1 MQRGDM
7 ARWHCNCELK
17 ALCKGPVVFHN
28 HRSVRGT
35 ARAGECGFTIV
46 ELVIVLTVTLIIAVV
61 AVSSLKQGLYTEYKA
76 SQTARELVIALQG
89 ARMRALQNER
99 VVRVSGVTA
108 ISTAGAYQIAFPLD
122 TSGTCEHG
130 FSVGDYAAFS
140 GLTYPIGM
148 NGGAYYVMSVGTS
161 SIQVLYP
168 GEADSTTESLGE
180 PLAKNISKAASL
192 KVRPRSGNSDLHP
205 DYGELVYDPKR
216 MGIWIDG
223 DYAPSPGGSAPGEFS
238 VYFNSRG
245 LTNYP
250 DGYRITVA
258 PRYWY
263 YSSFLDKYVDDFLFE
278 AGSSPYKV
286 LGVGKITVS
295 PFGIVRPGQ

>member
-1 MQRGDM
+1 
-7 ARWHCNCELK
+7 
-17 ALCKGPVVFHN
+17 VV
-28 HRSVRGT
+28 V
-35 ARAGECGFTIV
+35 
-46 ELVIVLTVTLIIAVV
+46 LVVTLIIAVV

-99 VVRVSGVTA
+99 VVRVSAVTA
-108 ISTAGAYQIAFPLD
+108 VSTAGTYQIAFPLD
-122 TSGTCEHG
+122 TSGTCDHG

-140 GLTYPIGM
+140 GLTYPIEM

-168 GEADSTTESLGE
+168 GEADSSTESLGE
-180 PLAKNISKAASL
+180 PVAKNISKAASL
-192 KVRPRSGNSDLHP
+192 KVRPRAGNTDLP
-205 DYGELVYDPKR
+205 ADYGELVYDPKR
-216 MGIWIDG
+216 MGVWIDG
-223 DYAPSPGGSAPGEFS
+223 DYTPSPGGSAPGEFN

-245 LTNYP
+245 FTNYP

-263 YSSFLDKYVDDFLFE
+263 YSPFLDKNVDDFLFE

-286 LGVGKITVS
+286 LGVAKITVS